1 MLEKGNASSRKFIGI
16 PLIKTLKRRL
26 NYNELKK
33 HEEGAH
39 VYSGTQLS
47 HLDVIILIYFGGAP
61 GSSFQF
67 IVSEARH
74 LSEQYDRR
82 NSYFLERKQVE
93 SPLGHDEIP

>member
-1 MLEKGNASSRKFIGI
+1 M
-16 PLIKTLKRRL
+16 RL

-33 HEEGAH
+33 HGEGAH
-39 VYSGTQLS
+39 VYLGTQLS
-47 HLDVIILIYFGGAP
+47 HLDVIIVIYFGGTP
-61 GSSFQF
+61 GSCFQL

-82 NSYFLERKQVE
+82 SSYFRERKQVE